1 MAVKGKVALC
11 NGVRGLNGGSTADV
25 KNAVLVA
32 LCNGVRGL
40 KYHWEPDE
48 VEPIIVALC
57 NGVRG
62 LKCHFPDVAMAR
74 ARSLECV
81 D

>member
-62 LKCHFPDVAMAR
+62 LKSLSRWRSTR
-74 ARSLECV
+74 AGSRRTL
-81 D
+81 